1 MGKVIQIHC
10 LRFFRELSLGL
21 GFPDITLLLLKA
33 LSFFLVLIFLC
44 LLKDSNF
51 TKSLF
56 NGGIFMKEN
65 FSKAI
70 IATADAFFIVLSG
83 AFGSKI
89 FGYLA

>member
-1 MGKVIQIHC
+1 
-10 LRFFRELSLGL
+10 L

-44 LLKDSNF
+44 LLKDPNF

-65 FSKAI
+65 FMKAI
-70 IATADAFFIVLSG
+70 SASADAILIVLGG
-83 AFGSKI
+83 ALSSKI
-89 FGYLA
+89 VGYLA